1 MSDPVP
7 FTIDGEE
14 IPTEDVTEAME
25 YLGTVISVS
34 QRLKMSDARK
44 VLEDLKTKRWRVGR
58 TKTRLVQKFDLIR
71 RFIVPQLDF
80 ILLNSVVS
88 IRDLKRFDKFIRTQ
102 IRQWVGGPTLP
113 KAMIY
118 AHWKDGGLNIPS
130 LRDRYQALQISAWGK
145 AMIGTRD
152 RDNLMK
158 ALFEEEIQF
167 RDIQREDEDRVTF
180 LDWKF
185 RGGKIVQ
192 KNERNSRSHM
202 CQT

>member
-1 MSDPVP
+1 
-7 FTIDGEE
+7 
-14 IPTEDVTEAME
+14 
-25 YLGTVISVS
+25 
-34 QRLKMSDARK
+34 
-44 VLEDLKTKRWRVGR
+44 
-58 TKTRLVQKFDLIR
+58 
-71 RFIVPQLDF
+71 
-80 ILLNSVVS
+80 
-88 IRDLKRFDKFIRTQ
+88 
-102 IRQWVGGPTLP
+102 
-113 KAMIY
+113 
-118 AHWKDGGLNIPS
+118 
-130 LRDRYQALQISAWGK
+130 
-145 AMIGTRD
+145 MIGTRD